1 MGKYFIRRLLGL
13 IPLFIA
19 VVVISFFLMQFAPG
33 GPEQAMKES
42 KKLTNAQI
50 ERWLNA
56 WCLEGEDSIVATAK
70 EFGGW
75 AGILNCNNDGW
86 NAFFSEQGG
95 LNFLPRTLGGG
106 DNGILHGDFGRSIA
120 NGREVLEIITE
131 RLPATLLLAGAALF
145 VWVSLALVIGVI
157 AAVRQYGKFDQAS
170 TFLAYIFYSLP
181 TFWLG
186 LMLIFFFAVYLH
198 WLPTSGMVNARE
210 WPPFGTPDFGVAVG
224 KDPLGAI
231 KEIASHMVLPLITLV
246 AVNIAGDSRFVR
258 ASMLD
263 VLNQDYVRTAK
274 AKGAAPRRVYGRHA
288 LRNALLPVV
297 TNVGL
302 ELPFLVAGAIVTE
315 TIFVWPGMGALFIQ
329 SLSESDYFVLM
340 AVIMI
345 TSAMILL
352 ANLVAD
358 SSTRSSIRAFGTEGM
373 DPIQATHVEGI
384 TQTGVVEPSGPA
396 TDFEVSL
403 ESLNQ
408 CQLAWRRFKRNRLAL
423 IGSGI
428 FLFMVGVA
436 IFGPVLLPYDRLD
449 IQGVKKPGGNPPSL
463 ESIKTI
469 FGTDNLGR
477 SVLVLTANGARLS
490 MLIGV
495 MTTIIAVS
503 IGVTARRTGRLL
515 RRQDRRRADA
525 PRRPPP
531 RRPVPV
537 HHPRRGPFLRRGR
550 SDHHHPDLRAAVV
563 AGPCPPRA
571 GAVPVAARA
580 GLRPRGPG
588 GRGQQQ
594 PDHLPAH
601 AAQRARPDHRLRDA
615 ARGRHDRPRGV
626 RELPELRRPGD
637 RRHLGQRPRSAQGTL
652 IRGQLVVGV
661 LPGHGHRADGDRHQ
675 LHGRRPARRPRPA
688 EQSMNR
694 ATDDDPPAR
703 GDMPAHQCAGPLLD
717 VRDLH
722 THFHVMDGDGQGRRR
737 RQLLDQ
743 PGRDA
748 RHRRRIRLRQERH
761 GAVDHAAAGHR
772 RPPRSSMA
780 ARSSSRAA
788 TC

>member
-120 NGREVLEIITE
+120 NGREVLGIITE
-131 RLPATLLLAGAALF
+131 RLPATLLLAGVALF

-157 AAVRQYGKFDQAS
+157 AAVRQYGIFDQVS
-170 TFLAYIFYSLP
+170 TFLSYIFYSLP

-186 LMLIFFFAVYLH
+186 LMLIFFFAVFLH
-198 WLPTSGMVNARE
+198 WFPTSGMVNARE

-231 KEIASHMVLPLITLV
+231 KEIGSHMVLPLITLV

-315 TIFVWPGMGALFIQ
+315 TIFVWPGMGSLFIQ
-329 SLSESDYFVLM
+329 SLRESDYFVLM

-345 TSAMILL
+345 TSAMILF

-358 SSTRSSIRAFGTEGM
+358 LVYGIV
-373 DPIQATHVEGI
+373 DP
-384 TQTGVVEPSGPA
+384 
-396 TDFEVSL
+396 
-403 ESLNQ
+403 
-408 CQLAWRRFKRNRLAL
+408 
-423 IGSGI
+423 
-428 FLFMVGVA
+428 
-436 IFGPVLLPYDRLD
+436 
-449 IQGVKKPGGNPPSL
+449 
-463 ESIKTI
+463 
-469 FGTDNLGR
+469 
-477 SVLVLTANGARLS
+477 
-490 MLIGV
+490 
-495 MTTIIAVS
+495 
-503 IGVTARRTGRLL
+503 
-515 RRQDRRRADA
+515 
-525 PRRPPP
+525 
-531 RRPVPV
+531 
-537 HHPRRGPFLRRGR
+537 
-550 SDHHHPDLRAAVV
+550 
-563 AGPCPPRA
+563 
-571 GAVPVAARA
+571 
-580 GLRPRGPG
+580 
-588 GRGQQQ
+588 
-594 PDHLPAH
+594 
-601 AAQRARPDHRLRDA
+601 
-615 ARGRHDRPRGV
+615 
-626 RELPELRRPGD
+626 
-637 RRHLGQRPRSAQGTL
+637 
-652 IRGQLVVGV
+652 
-661 LPGHGHRADGDRHQ
+661 
-675 LHGRRPARRPRPA
+675 
-688 EQSMNR
+688 
-694 ATDDDPPAR
+694 
-703 GDMPAHQCAGPLLD
+703 
-717 VRDLH
+717 
-722 THFHVMDGDGQGRRR
+722 
-737 RQLLDQ
+737 
-743 PGRDA
+743 
-748 RHRRRIRLRQERH
+748 RIRY
-761 GAVDHAAAGHR
+761 
-772 RPPRSSMA
+772 
-780 ARSSSRAA
+780 
-788 TC
+788 